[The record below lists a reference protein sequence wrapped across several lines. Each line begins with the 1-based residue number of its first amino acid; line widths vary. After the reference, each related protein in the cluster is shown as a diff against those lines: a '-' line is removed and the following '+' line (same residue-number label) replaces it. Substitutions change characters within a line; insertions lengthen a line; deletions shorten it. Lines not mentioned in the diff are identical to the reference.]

1 MNQAWN
7 EWQNKMKLTYSV
19 ILFGF
24 FTMNVFRGNTYWT
37 LVSLTTHFLLLCK
50 LHLAHFKC
58 RKKVCTPVVTLSQCQ
73 SCVHYIQYVI
83 LLGAVSKVAC
93 VFWPKCFWKCDVKR
107 ETYKSISKLNLVNEW
122 VANSWP
128 FLENTKNTSMG
139 SICNCKCVF

>member
-7 EWQNKMKLTYSV
+7 EWQNK
-19 ILFGF
+19 I
-24 FTMNVFRGNTYWT
+24 
-37 LVSLTTHFLLLCK
+37 SLTCSVFLFVFLQWMFSVVTHTGHCTGILNNAFFFLLCK
-50 LHLAHFKC
+50 LHLAHFRC
-58 RKKVCTPVVTLSQCQ
+58 RKKVCTPVVNATLSQCQ

-122 VANSWP
+122 VANSWWP
-128 FLENTKNTSMG
+128 FFIIVHLSPF
-139 SICNCKCVF
+139 ID